1 MLNDCSFFLIGTI
14 AKYATT
20 NTLASTLDPFLSATL
35 TTSHLQS
42 SQIENIL
49 EIIPFVSWS
58 TEKKLRQAGEWEKIE
73 SDLRAKGIWDVLC
86 CVQDADR
93 LDAIGAFG
101 VSLSNPRNSDPS
113 MQTAYLIDGPYRC
126 IPDNESLRLLI
137 GRQPA
142 TSRPSPAYRHRHLP
156 A

>member
-1 MLNDCSFFLIGTI
+1 VTVDSLRGIT

-20 NTLASTLDPFLSATL
+20 NTLALTLDPFLSAPL
-35 TTSHLQS
+35 TTSHLQP

-58 TEKKLRQAGEWEKIE
+58 TEKKLRQTGEWEKVE
-73 SDLRAKGIWDVLC
+73 SDLQAKGIWEVLC

-101 VSLSNPRNSDPS
+101 VSFNNP
-113 MQTAYLIDGPYRC
+113 Q
-126 IPDNESLRLLI
+126 NER
-137 GRQPA
+137 
-142 TSRPSPAYRHRHLP
+142 
-156 A
+156 

>member
-1 MLNDCSFFLIGTI
+1 MSTGLAYGPLSYRTDADWSFVIT

-20 NTLASTLDPFLSATL
+20 NTLASTLDPFLSAL
-35 TTSHLQS
+35 FTTSHLQP

-49 EIIPFVSWS
+49 QIIPFVSWS
-58 TEKKLRQAGEWEKIE
+58 TEKKLRQSREWEKVE

-101 VSLSNPRNSDPS
+101 VSLTVVRRK
-113 MQTAYLIDGPYRC
+113 IDE
-126 IPDNESLRLLI
+126 ILTLLI
-137 GRQPA
+137 
-142 TSRPSPAYRHRHLP
+142 
-156 A
+156 